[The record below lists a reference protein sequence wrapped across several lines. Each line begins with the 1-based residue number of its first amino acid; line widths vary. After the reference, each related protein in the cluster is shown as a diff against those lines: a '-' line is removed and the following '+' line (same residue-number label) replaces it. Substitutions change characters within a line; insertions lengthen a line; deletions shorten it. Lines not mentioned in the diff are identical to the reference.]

1 MRKHKFIDKHPVVG
15 SILMG
20 LLLLFVSSI
29 IMNLCAMI
37 HTQVLGNI
45 SELFNILYTVI
56 GALAGF
62 AFYKLWFTPE
72 FKGAF
77 SGGNLK
83 KGFIYCSPFIIYWI
97 ITAIAMLIDHKF
109 ELKGLPLTTIRV
121 SITAGFIEEM
131 TFRHGI
137 ASTMLRNQNR
147 KEWIL
152 KASLISS
159 IVFGLSHAF
168 NIFAGANPLS
178 TLLQVVTA
186 GCLGVFF
193 SAIYISCGNI
203 LPGIILHAVHDIY
216 AISTTASVSESGVI
230 TGGLSFSDIIDL
242 ICCIALAIYAIKYY
256 LSLNN
261 QDEII
266 KIWDQKWIIKQEETK
281 DLKSDIDKT
290 TNHNLEV
297 QDD

>member
-137 ASTMLRNQNR
+137 AST
-147 KEWIL
+147 
-152 KASLISS
+152 
-159 IVFGLSHAF
+159 
-168 NIFAGANPLS
+168 
-178 TLLQVVTA
+178 
-186 GCLGVFF
+186 
-193 SAIYISCGNI
+193 I
-203 LPGIILHAVHDIY
+203 LPGVTIGENSIVGAGSVVTKDVPDNSIY
-216 AISTTASVSESGVI
+216 AGNPAGFIKR
-230 TGGLSFSDIIDL
+230 ID
-242 ICCIALAIYAIKYY
+242 
-256 LSLNN
+256 
-261 QDEII
+261 E
-266 KIWDQKWIIKQEETK
+266 
-281 DLKSDIDKT
+281 
-290 TNHNLEV
+290 
-297 QDD
+297 